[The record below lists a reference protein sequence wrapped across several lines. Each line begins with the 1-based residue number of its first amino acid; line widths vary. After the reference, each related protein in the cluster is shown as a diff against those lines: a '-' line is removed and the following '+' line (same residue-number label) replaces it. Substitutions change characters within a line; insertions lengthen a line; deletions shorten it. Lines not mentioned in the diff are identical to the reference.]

1 MSRKISLSNS
11 NKDLFRKLVS
21 DATIESS
28 PRNLGTGD
36 QSFSSNFSVL
46 VSSFGDVNGGR
57 ISVDSMVHEKLAF

>member
-1 MSRKISLSNS
+1 M
-11 NKDLFRKLVS
+11 S